1 MSKKTL
7 LHYTAPAIVTGML
20 FATVAVSWDEP
31 GSNPP
36 AGNVPAPINIG
47 VDGQYKEGKLNVGNT
62 QIPDATFVQL
72 EVRGGGALR
81 TVGGAVLN
89 TGGAVDGL
97 VVVNGNVGIGA
108 ASPGPQLYL
117 TGNDISAAE
126 VLLEHTGVGG
136 SAGITFNVTLDD
148 DDFRITAHDNRLKFI
163 TRGNR
168 AMIILPNENVG
179 IGVYTPTQKL
189 EVDGGIKLNTS
200 DPRPACD
207 VDARGT
213 FWFTRGA
220 GAMAVPGTKD
230 SVEVCVKDA
239 LGNGV
244 WFSIY

>member
-7 LHYTAPAIVTGML
+7 LHYAAPAIVTGML
-20 FATVAVSWDEP
+20 FAAVAVSWDEP

-36 AGNVPAPINIG
+36 AGNTPAPINVS

-81 TVGGAVLN
+81 TVGGAILN

-97 VVVNGNVGIGA
+97 VVANGNVGIGA
-108 ASPGPQLYL
+108 ASPGQQLYL
-117 TGNDISAAE
+117 TGNSISAAE
-126 VLLEHTGVGG
+126 VLLEHTGIGG
-136 SAGITFNVTLDD
+136 SAGISFNVTRDAS
-148 DDFRITAHDNRLKFI
+148 DFRIATHDNRLKFFVN
-163 TRGNR
+163 GNR

-179 IGVYTPTQKL
+179 IGAYSPTQKL
-189 EVDGGIKLNTS
+189 EVNGGMKLNTA
-200 DPRPACD
+200 DARPACD

-220 GAMAVPGTKD
+220 GAMGVPGTKD
-230 SVEVCVKDA
+230 SVEVCVKDT

-244 WFSIY
+244 WFTIY